1 MLPVWRLCFLLLID
15 FCLVFAY
22 PKRFTIEIPD
32 GETFCA
38 YENLFAQKKYAL
50 MYQVIHGGNL
60 DVDLIIRDPMKRT
73 IHETKRGSHEDIKFD
88 SHVNGTFEFCF
99 GNEFSS
105 LSEKLVY
112 FELRPD
118 PYETLSEEA
127 GEAPHVTVLTMVQSA
142 LESAHLYLSHA
153 ESTQIE
159 LRNRELGDRLVAEDL
174 NQAVLYWSIAVTI
187 AIFVTTLGQV
197 TILKN
202 FFADK
207 KVFYST
213 RASRM

>member
-38 YENLFAQKKYAL
+38 YENLYAQKKYSL
-50 MYQVIHGGNL
+50 MYQVIHSGNL
-60 DVDLIIRDPMKRT
+60 DVHLIIRDPMKQT
-73 IHETKRGSHEDIKFD
+73 IHETKHGSHEDIKFD
-88 SHVNGTFEFCF
+88 SHVNGAFEFCF

-118 PYETLSEEA
+118 PYETL
-127 GEAPHVTVLTMVQSA
+127 TVLTMVQSA

>member
-1 MLPVWRLCFLLLID
+1 MSIVL
-15 FCLVFAY
+15 AY
-22 PKRFTIEIPD
+22 PKRFTIEVPD
-32 GETFCA
+32 DETFCA
-38 YENLFAQKKYAL
+38 YENLYASKKYAL

-60 DVDLIIRDPMKRT
+60 DIDIVIRDPMKR
-73 IHETKRGSHEDIKFD
+73 IVHEKKRGTHEDIKFD

-118 PYETLSEEA
+118 PYESLSEEA
-127 GEAPHVTVLTMVQSA
+127 GEASHVTVLTLVQST
-142 LESAHLYLSHA
+142 LEAVHLFLSHA

-159 LRNRELGDRLVAEDL
+159 LRNRELGDRMVAEDL
-174 NQAVLYWSIAVTI
+174 NQAVLYWSVAVTI
-187 AIFVTTLGQV
+187 AIFMTSLGQV

-207 KVFYST
+207 KTSYS
-213 RASRM
+213 SRGSRL